1 MKSSDVLSKWSL
13 RARETSYKEAVR
25 RFLVIKGYVGLKT
38 MMSHIL
44 EFFCQSKYA
53 TNCKEK
59 LSLSKKMEPLHS
71 FDLLEFYV
79 WIRGKILWLTINS
92 SLIALINMHGPTADS
107 N

>member
-71 FDLLEFYV
+71 GLDYVASKYKNHSKINLLTFPSAYNSQQDL
-79 WIRGKILWLTINS
+79 
-92 SLIALINMHGPTADS
+92 
-107 N
+107 